1 MNRLKEL
8 EKQELLIREEK
19 NKILEKEKQEI
30 HIPELKKYIGR
41 FFKYPKNCYSCPEKK
56 SDYWDDYY
64 RILDFVN
71 DTFIV
76 ENCYVDS
83 NGKAVI
89 QIETKFEYGD
99 GRKPFPYWKEIKQ
112 KEYENAKT
120 KTWLELYTQE
130 KMRKILSEDK

>member
-30 HIPELKKYIGR
+30 HIPELKKYVGR

-89 QIETKFEYGD
+89 QIETKWWND
-99 GRKPFPYWKEIKQ
+99 SKRPFPTLKEISQ